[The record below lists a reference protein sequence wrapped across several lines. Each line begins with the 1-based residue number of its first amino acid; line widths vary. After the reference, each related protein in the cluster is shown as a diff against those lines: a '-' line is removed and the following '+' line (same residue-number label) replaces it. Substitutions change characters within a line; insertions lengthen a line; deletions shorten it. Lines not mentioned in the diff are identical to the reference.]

1 MHELSLAIEILK
13 TVLDHGE
20 ASDAIKINDI
30 RLEASS
36 PATFSHL
43 NTENLQ
49 SYFDL
54 VSKGTIAEGAE
65 LAVEFK
71 NHGEQQLDEKESL
84 KEKISD
90 LELLEIESL
99 TLKSLRIEKQ

>member
-20 ASDAIKINDI
+20 ANNAVKINDI
-30 RLEASS
+30 HLEASS

-65 LAVEFK
+65 LAIDLGNYDEQYRSFNTK
-71 NHGEQQLDEKESL
+71 NDLD
-84 KEKISD
+84 
-90 LELLEIESL
+90 LLEIDSL
-99 TLKSLRIEKQ
+99 TLKSLRIEK